1 MKSPAPKLGLIGQTA
16 RLVERGSPAMAR
28 AASFVSQNAEF
39 VVRSSIADVSRA
51 CGTGESTIIR
61 LCQTLG
67 FDGFGA
73 FKLGLAGEIERERVL
88 HVSRSP
94 ASDPPTRAQAAC
106 DARLTDIAA
115 ELISTVQSSAGCID
129 ALEIAKLAE
138 LLRQAKRVVAFGVSI
153 SGICAEVFATRLAYR
168 GIIVHVPR
176 SGDLAHAAA
185 CTLAEGDVAIG
196 ISYNGL
202 SEDTVA
208 FLKRAHDQHCHTFA
222 VTTQKASP
230 LAKTAETVI
239 ELSIFGAWPK
249 EGSARLLPSMI
260 LLTEFVATLLEQ

>member
-1 MKSPAPKLGLIGQTA
+1 MKAPASKLGLVDQAA

-28 AASFVSQNAEF
+28 AASFVSQNAEQ
-39 VVRSSIADVSRA
+39 VVRSSIADISRA
-51 CGTGESTIIR
+51 CGAGESTIIR

-73 FKLGLAGEIERERVL
+73 FKLALAGEIERERVL
-88 HVSRSP
+88 HVARGPSP
-94 ASDPPTRAQAAC
+94 EPRARMKAAG
-106 DARLTDIAA
+106 DARLADIAA
-115 ELISTVQSSAGCID
+115 ELISTVQSSASRID
-129 ALEIAKLAE
+129 PGEMAKLAE
-138 LLRQAKRVVAFGVSI
+138 LLRRAKRVVAYGISI

-185 CTLAEGDVAIG
+185 ATLVEGDVAIG

-202 SEDTVA
+202 SEETVA
-208 FLKRAHDQHCHTFA
+208 FLKRAHDQRCHTFA
-222 VTTQKASP
+222 VTTQKESP
-230 LAKTAETVI
+230 LAKAAQTVI

-249 EGSARLLPSMI
+249 EGSSRLLPSML
-260 LLTEFVATLLEQ
+260 LLTEFVATLIEQ